1 MATKFEARTESI
13 KVPALSD
20 FFGDA
25 DPVWIVRGLTA
36 SELARTIEASNK
48 QKSIDQVIKAIGQ
61 NDTSIAE
68 LREALGISDDT
79 PQDIAKRLEQLVIA
93 SVEPKIDITNAVK
106 LAECFPIEFYQ
117 ITNAV
122 VMLTGLGMDVK
133 KLQPSGTVTT

>member
-13 KVPALSD
+13 KVAALSD
-20 FFGDA
+20 FFGES
-25 DPVWIVRGLTA
+25 DPVWVVRGLTA
-36 SELARTIEASNK
+36 SELARTIEASSK
-48 QKSIDQVIKAIGQ
+48 HKSIDQVIKAIGQ
-61 NDTSIAE
+61 NDASIAE

-79 PQDIAKRLEQLVIA
+79 PQDIAKRLEQIVIA

-106 LAECFPIEFYQ
+106 MAECFPVEFYQ
-117 ITNAV
+117 ITNTI